1 MLNTNNGGDQ
11 AAGLRHMANPRPVKV
26 IAVSSGKGGVGK
38 TNVSVNLGAQLASMG
53 REVLLLDADL
63 GLANVDVLLGLSPKY
78 NLSHVLDGE
87 ATLEEIFVPGPN
99 GMHIVPAASGIQ
111 RMAELSHAEHVG
123 LIRSFSELSHA
134 LDYLIVDTAAGIS
147 DSVMS
152 FARAAREVLVV
163 VCDEPSS
170 ITDAYAL
177 VKVLNHDHGVQRF
190 HVVANRA
197 RTPSEGHELF
207 TKLARAANK
216 FLDLT
221 IDYAGAIPEDDLL
234 RKAVQRQMPVSVA
247 YPSSPSARAFAELAK
262 RVEKWPLPSTAEG
275 HLEFFVERLIRY
287 GAGMGGATA

>member
-177 VKVLNHDHGVQRF
+177 IKLLNRDYGLSRFRVLANMTQSPEEGRNLYAKLTKVTER
-190 HVVANRA
+190 
-197 RTPSEGHELF
+197 
-207 TKLARAANK
+207 
-216 FLDLT
+216 FLDVALQ
-221 IDYAGAIPEDDLL
+221 YVGAIPADELV
-234 RKAVQRQMPVSVA
+234 RKAVQKQRAVYEA
-247 YPSSPSARAFAELAK
+247 YPRSRCAQAYRAIAQK
-262 RVEKWPLPSTAEG
+262 VDSWPLPANPRG
-275 HLEFFVERLIRY
+275 HLEFFVERLVNRPTT
-287 GAGMGGATA
+287 GSSA